1 MNELNEILDFLRKVT
16 RTKLNVPKSFLNG
29 EEFENFT
36 REVLFP
42 KDVYELLHKTHNY
55 EQNSED
61 FVEDSLLPDFKFRNR
76 DLNIEF
82 YVECKY
88 RDITK
93 IQNKID
99 EIVKIHESK
108 KRTNEEDIIL
118 EKNIKKIGTIEIL
131 SANQFNRLLELN
143 TKQRVLICIGIY
155 YENTKNIYPYILPI
169 EHMITNY
176 IHIYDLE
183 NYIVPNNFTVIPD
196 RIVDFYI
203 DKSSNC
209 ISCKKPMEKRP
220 FQPLC
225 RNCHINWQKKRIFK
239 SEMNY
244 CHSCGKNHKSSVAR
258 PDCLDCYK
266 KNVSITFDI

>member
-82 YVECKY
+82 YLECKY
-88 RDITK
+88 RNITK

-108 KRTNEEDIIL
+108 KRANEEDNIL

-131 SANQFNRLLELN
+131 SSNQFNRLLELN

-155 YENTKNIYPYILPI
+155 YEKHKKYLSI
-169 EHMITNY
+169 HFTN
-176 IHIYDLE
+176 
-183 NYIVPNNFTVIPD
+183 
-196 RIVDFYI
+196 
-203 DKSSNC
+203 
-209 ISCKKPMEKRP
+209 
-220 FQPLC
+220 
-225 RNCHINWQKKRIFK
+225 
-239 SEMNY
+239 
-244 CHSCGKNHKSSVAR
+244 
-258 PDCLDCYK
+258 
-266 KNVSITFDI
+266 